1 MLPRLFYKNYWDLRK
16 IIEDFNPYTMEQLTI
31 IKVGGKLLENQE
43 NIEKLAQY
51 VSRLDGPRLVV
62 HGGGA
67 KVSEVTQRMGFEP
80 KMVDGRRVTDAAA
93 LDIATMVYAGLYNK
107 RIVSLFQKHHVL
119 TLGMSGADLNVI
131 RARKRRVESID
142 YGYVGDIESVN
153 TYALKK
159 ILKLR
164 VTPVFCAI
172 THDNQGQLLN
182 TNADSIA
189 TQLARALVQD
199 FDIRLIFGMDKAG
212 VLRDPDDE
220 STLIQSL
227 NYSEYKLLKMEE
239 VITLGMIPKLD
250 NAFYA
255 LINGVKE
262 VWVTGLDELTSNDQ
276 LTGTRIFE

>member
-1 MLPRLFYKNYWDLRK
+1 MSNAGK
-16 IIEDFNPYTMEQLTI
+16 MEQLTI

-43 NIEKLAQY
+43 NIEKLARY
-51 VSRLDGPRLVV
+51 VAQLDGSKLIV

-80 KMVDGRRVTDAAA
+80 KMVDGRRITDAAA

-107 RIVSLFQKHHVL
+107 RIVSLFQKHNVL

-142 YGYVGDIESVN
+142 YGYVGDIDSVN
-153 TYALKK
+153 TFALKK

-172 THDNQGQLLN
+172 THDNNGQLLN

-189 TQLARALVQD
+189 TQLAKALVRD
-199 FDIRLIFGMDKAG
+199 YDIRLIFGMDKAG
-212 VLRDPDDE
+212 VLKDPDDD
-220 STLIQSL
+220 STLYPSL
-227 NYSEYKLLKMEE
+227 NYAQYKALKMEE

-255 LINGVKE
+255 LINGVQE
-262 VWVTGLDELTSNDQ
+262 VWITGLDELTSGSE
-276 LTGTRIFE
+276 LAGTRIYE

>member
-1 MLPRLFYKNYWDLRK
+1 MKQK
-16 IIEDFNPYTMEQLTI
+16 LTI
-31 IKVGGKLLENQE
+31 IKVGGKLLEHE
-43 NIEKLAQY
+43 KNIEKLARH
-51 VSRLDGPRLVV
+51 VSSLYGSKLIV

-67 KVSEVTQRMGFEP
+67 KVSEITQRMGFEP
-80 KMVDGRRVTDAAA
+80 KMIDGRRITDAAS

-107 RIVSLFQKHHVL
+107 RIVSIFQKHKVL

-131 RARKRRVESID
+131 RARKRTVQSID

-159 ILKLR
+159 ILHME

-172 THDNQGQLLN
+172 THDNEGQLLN

-189 TQLARALVQD
+189 TQLATSMAND
-199 FDIRLIFGMDKAG
+199 YDIRLIFTMDKAG
-212 VLRDPDDE
+212 VMKDPDDE
-220 STLIQSL
+220 TSLITEL
-227 NYSEYKLLKMEE
+227 NYSEYKSLKMDE

-262 VWVTGLDELTSNDQ
+262 VWITGLEELTSSMKM
-276 LTGTRIFE
+276 TGTRIYE

>member
-1 MLPRLFYKNYWDLRK
+1 
-16 IIEDFNPYTMEQLTI
+16 MEQLTI
-31 IKVGGKLLENQE
+31 IKIGGKLLEDE
-43 NIEKLAQY
+43 GNIEKLAQY
-51 VSRLDGPRLVV
+51 AANLDGSKLVV

-80 KMVDGRRVTDAAA
+80 KMVEGRRITDAAS

-107 RIVSLFQKHHVL
+107 RIVSLFQKYNVL

-131 RARKRRVESID
+131 RARKRTVQSID
-142 YGYVGDIESVN
+142 YGYVGDIDSVN
-153 TYALKK
+153 TFALKK
-159 ILKLR
+159 ILKLH

-172 THDNQGQLLN
+172 THDNEGQLLN

-189 TQLARALVQD
+189 TQLATALAQD
-199 FDIRLIFGMDKAG
+199 YDIRLVFVMDKAG
-212 VLRDPDDE
+212 VLKDPDDE
-220 STLIQSL
+220 STLFTSL
-227 NYSEYKLLKMEE
+227 NYAEYKSLKMDE

-262 VWVTGLDELTSNDQ
+262 VWITGLESLTSNKE
-276 LTGTRIFE
+276 LTGTRIYE

>member
-1 MLPRLFYKNYWDLRK
+1 
-16 IIEDFNPYTMEQLTI
+16 MEQLTI
-31 IKVGGKLLENQE
+31 IKVGGKLLEDE
-43 NIEKLAQY
+43 GNIEKLAQY
-51 VSRLDGPRLVV
+51 AANLDGSKLVV

-80 KMVDGRRVTDAAA
+80 KMVEGRRITDAAS

-107 RIVSLFQKHHVL
+107 RIVSLFQKYNVL

-131 RARKRRVESID
+131 RARKRTVQSID
-142 YGYVGDIESVN
+142 YGYVGDIDSVN
-153 TYALKK
+153 TFALKK
-159 ILKLR
+159 ILKLH

-172 THDNQGQLLN
+172 THDNEGQLLN

-189 TQLARALVQD
+189 TQLATALAQD
-199 FDIRLIFGMDKAG
+199 YDIRLVFVMDKAG
-212 VLRDPDDE
+212 VLKDPDDE
-220 STLIQSL
+220 STLFTSL
-227 NYSEYKLLKMEE
+227 NYAEYKSLKMDE

-262 VWVTGLDELTSNDQ
+262 VWITGLESLTSNKE
-276 LTGTRIFE
+276 LTGTRIYE